1 MSAHLD
7 ISAGRY
13 CHKGIGPGSEAEDTG
28 RGQRVGA
35 RTLRVVSDL
44 SQPRLQ
50 DRRRGNIVFDDW
62 HIWEM

>member
-1 MSAHLD
+1 MLAHLD

-35 RTLRVVSDL
+35 RALRVVSDL
-44 SQPRLQ
+44 NQPRL
-50 DRRRGNIVFDDW
+50 
-62 HIWEM
+62 